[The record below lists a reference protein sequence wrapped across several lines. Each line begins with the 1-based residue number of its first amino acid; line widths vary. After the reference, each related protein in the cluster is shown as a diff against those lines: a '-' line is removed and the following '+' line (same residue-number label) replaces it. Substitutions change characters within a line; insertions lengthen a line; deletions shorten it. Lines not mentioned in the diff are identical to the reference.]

1 MLYLNIC
8 YCCSVDKSYLTLI
21 WSHGLQHPR
30 LPCPSQSL
38 RVCPNSCPLSLW
50 CYLTISSFTTPFSFC
65 LQSFPAS
72 GSFPV
77 SWLFTSSGPSIETSA
92 SASVL
97 PVNTQGWF
105 SLRLT
110 GLISL
115 QSKGHSR
122 FFSSTEIWKHQFFS
136 AQPSLWS
143 NSHIHWWLL
152 DNCFDNRD
160 VCQQGDVSV
169 F

>member
-8 YCCSVDKSYLTLI
+8 YCFSVDKSYLTLM

-30 LPCPSQSL
+30 LPCPSLSL

-50 CYLTISSFTTPFSFC
+50 CYLTISSSTTPFSFY

-72 GSFPV
+72 GSFPM
-77 SWLFTSSGPSIETSA
+77 SWLFVLSGQSIGASV

-105 SLRLT
+105 PLGLT

-115 QSKGHSR
+115 HPRDCQESSPVPQFKSINSKSFIFLAHKNKTKSFGFSR
-122 FFSSTEIWKHQFFS
+122 EKY
-136 AQPSLWS
+136 
-143 NSHIHWWLL
+143 LL
-152 DNCFDNRD
+152 R
-160 VCQQGDVSV
+160 
-169 F
+169 